1 MNKEDNLCCENNII
15 SGVETKNGIKSE
27 SIIARISG
35 YFARKSNHKSC
46 KEDEKGQKECVVNQN
61 NVIDEKQSFRDVS
74 YEKK

>member
-15 SGVETKNGIKSE
+15 SGAENKNEIKSE

-35 YFARKSNHKSC
+35 YFARKSNNRSC
-46 KEDEKGQKECVVNQN
+46 KEEKGQKECVVNQN
-61 NVIDEKQSFRDVS
+61 NVIDEKQSFRDVR